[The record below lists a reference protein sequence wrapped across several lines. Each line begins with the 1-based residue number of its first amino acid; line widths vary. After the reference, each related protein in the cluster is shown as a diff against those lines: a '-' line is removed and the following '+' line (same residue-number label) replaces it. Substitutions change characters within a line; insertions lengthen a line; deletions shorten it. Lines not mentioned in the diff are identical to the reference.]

1 MTFKPPCSNAGT
13 TATAR
18 RRRRVPV
25 ASLACAVLGAVAL
38 GTAVPAVAV
47 PAARPAT
54 AVDCTGHTTRNTTSD
69 PTRNTTSDPT
79 RNTTSDRLPELDP
92 QALRQALSSAP
103 DRVTGVLARV
113 SGPDGHWTG
122 TYGAADITTGA
133 PVPVAGR
140 FRLGSVTKTFIATVM
155 LQLAAEHRVDLD
167 QPVQHYLPDVLPD
180 SYPPIPVRTLLNFTS
195 GLPELSQD
203 DLPTTPDGIVAHRF
217 DDHPLAELVA
227 KAVRHERPF
236 TEPGCMQAYGATG
249 YYVATMLVE
258 HLTGHTYQQEITTRI
273 LQPLHLRDTTAPQ
286 TDTTIPGP
294 HSHGYIAVPR
304 PDGGSQLV
312 DITEQA
318 PGAGGMIATT
328 ADLDR
333 FLTAL
338 FRGQLLP
345 PTEQA
350 ELFDVPDVPYLGS
363 TDHDPGQGR
372 AYYAAGLMRV
382 TLPNGVTVWGKTGT
396 TFGYTNGMFTTR
408 DLRRRLVYSFNPT
421 TGGGNDLAL
430 VTRILSAAFAP

>member
-1 MTFKPPCSNAGT
+1 MLQRRDHGDSAPTQAG
-13 TATAR
+13 AGRVARLRGPR
-18 RRRRVPV
+18 RR
-25 ASLACAVLGAVAL
+25 GAGHGRPGGR
-38 GTAVPAVAV
+38 GT
-47 PAARPAT
+47 AARPAT
-54 AVDCTGHTTRNTTSD
+54 AVDCTGHTTRD
-69 PTRNTTSDPT
+69 TTSDPT

-249 YYVATMLVE
+249 YYVAAMLVE

-382 TLPNGVTVWGKTGT
+382 TLPNGVTVWGEDRHHLRLHQRHVHHPRPAPPPGV
-396 TFGYTNGMFTTR
+396 
-408 DLRRRLVYSFNPT
+408 LLQPHHRRRQRPRPGHPDPVRGLRP
-421 TGGGNDLAL
+421 
-430 VTRILSAAFAP
+430 LSVAPHG

>member
-1 MTFKPPCSNAGT
+1 MTFKPPSSNAGT
-13 TATAR
+13 ATTAG
-18 RRRRVPV
+18 RRRRVPM
-25 ASLACAVLGAVAL
+25 AALACVVLGAVAL
-38 GTAVPAVAV
+38 GTAVPAVAA
-47 PAARPAT
+47 PAARPAAAADT
-54 AVDCTGHTTRNTTSD
+54 TG
-69 PTRNTTSDPT
+69 
-79 RNTTSDRLPELDP
+79 DRLPELDP
-92 QALRQALSSAP
+92 QALQHALSSAP

-122 TYGAADITTGA
+122 TYGTADIMTGA
-133 PVPVAGR
+133 PVPVDGR

-155 LQLAAEHRVDLD
+155 LQLAAEDRVDLD
-167 QPVQHYLPDVLPD
+167 QPVQRYLPDVLPD

-195 GLPELSQD
+195 SLPELPPD
-203 DLPTTPDGIVAHRF
+203 DLPTTPDGIVEHRF
-217 DDHPLAELVA
+217 DNHPLSELVA

-236 TEPGCMQAYGATG
+236 SEPGCMQVYGATG
-249 YYVATMLVE
+249 YYVAAMLVE
-258 HLTGHTYQQEITTRI
+258 NLTGHTYQQEITTRI
-273 LQPLHLRDTTAPQ
+273 LQPLHLHDTTAPQ

-312 DITEQA
+312 DITEQN
-318 PGAGGMIATT
+318 PGAGGMISTT
-328 ADLDR
+328 IDLDR

-338 FRGQLLP
+338 FQGRLLP

-350 ELFDVPDVPYLGS
+350 ELFDVPDVPYLGG
-363 TDHDPGQGR
+363 TADDPGQGS

-430 VTRILSAAFAP
+430 VTRILSATFAP

>member
-1 MTFKPPCSNAGT
+1 MTFKPPSSNAGT
-13 TATAR
+13 ATTAG
-18 RRRRVPV
+18 RRRRVPM
-25 ASLACAVLGAVAL
+25 AALACAVLGVVAL
-38 GTAVPAVAV
+38 GTAVPAVAA
-47 PAARPAT
+47 PAARPAA
-54 AVDCTGHTTRNTTSD
+54 AVDCTGDTTGNTTG
-69 PTRNTTSDPT
+69 N
-79 RNTTSDRLPELDP
+79 RLPELDP
-92 QALRQALSSAP
+92 QALQQALSSAP

-113 SGPDGHWTG
+113 NGPDGHWTG
-122 TYGAADITTGA
+122 TYGTADITTGA
-133 PVPVAGR
+133 PVPVDGR

-155 LQLAAEHRVDLD
+155 LQLAAEDRVDLD
-167 QPVQHYLPDVLPD
+167 QPVQRYLPDVLPD

-195 GLPELSQD
+195 SLPELTPD
-203 DLPTTPDGIVAHRF
+203 DLPTTPDGIVEHRF
-217 DDHPLAELVA
+217 DDHPLSELVA

-236 TEPGCMQAYGATG
+236 TEPGCMQVYGATG
-249 YYVATMLVE
+249 YYVAAMLVE
-258 HLTGHTYQQEITTRI
+258 NLTGHTYQQEITTRI

-286 TDTTIPGP
+286 TDTTVPGP
-294 HSHGYIAVPR
+294 HSDGYIAVPR

-312 DITEQA
+312 DITEQN
-318 PGAGGMIATT
+318 PGAGGMISTT

-338 FRGQLLP
+338 FRGRLLP

-350 ELFDVPDVPYLGS
+350 ELFDVPDVPYLGG
-363 TDHDPGQGR
+363 TAHDPGQGR
-372 AYYAAGLMRV
+372 AYYAVGLMRV

-430 VTRILSAAFAP
+430 VTRILSATFAP

>member
-1 MTFKPPCSNAGT
+1 MTFKHPFSNAGT
-13 TATAR
+13 TTTAG
-18 RRRRVPV
+18 RRRRVPM
-25 ASLACAVLGAVAL
+25 AALACAVLGAVAL
-38 GTAVPAVAV
+38 GTAGPAVAV
-47 PAARPAT
+47 PAVRPAA
-54 AVDCTGHTTRNTTSD
+54 AVDCTGNT
-69 PTRNTTSDPT
+69 T

-92 QALRQALSSAP
+92 QALQQALSSAP

-122 TYGAADITTGA
+122 TYGAADVTTGA
-133 PVPVAGR
+133 PVPVDGR

-195 GLPELSQD
+195 GLPELTQD

-236 TEPGCMQAYGATG
+236 TEPGSMQVYGATG
-249 YYVATMLVE
+249 YYVAAMLVE

-273 LQPLHLRDTTAPQ
+273 LQPLHLRDTTAPR

-312 DITEQA
+312 DITEQN
-318 PGAGGMIATT
+318 PGAGGMISTT

-350 ELFDVPDVPYLGS
+350 ELFDVPDVPYLGG
-363 TDHDPGQGR
+363 TAHDPGQGR
-372 AYYAAGLMRV
+372 AYYAVSLMRV

-408 DLRRRLVYSFNPT
+408 DLRRRLGYSFNPT

-430 VTRILSAAFAP
+430 VTRILSSTFAP

>member
-1 MTFKPPCSNAGT
+1 MNSKHPFSNAGT
-13 TATAR
+13 TTTAGG
-18 RRRRVPV
+18 RRRVPMT
-25 ASLACAVLGAVAL
+25 ALACAVLGAVAL
-38 GTAVPAVAV
+38 STAGPAVAV
-47 PAARPAT
+47 PAVRPAA
-54 AVDCTGHTTRNTTSD
+54 AVDRTGDITG
-69 PTRNTTSDPT
+69 
-79 RNTTSDRLPELDP
+79 DRLPELDP
-92 QALRQALSSAP
+92 QALQQALSSAP

-122 TYGAADITTGA
+122 TFGAADVTTGA
-133 PVPVAGR
+133 PVPVDGR

-167 QPVQHYLPDVLPD
+167 QPVQEYLPDVLPD

-195 GLPELSQD
+195 GLPELTQD

-236 TEPGCMQAYGATG
+236 TEPGSMQVYGATG
-249 YYVATMLVE
+249 YYVAAMLVE

-273 LQPLHLRDTTAPQ
+273 LRPLHLRDTAAPQ
-286 TDTTIPGP
+286 TDTTIPGL

-312 DITEQA
+312 DITEQN
-318 PGAGGMIATT
+318 PGAGGMISTT

-338 FRGQLLP
+338 FRGRLLP

-350 ELFDVPDVPYLGS
+350 ELFDVPDVPYLGG
-363 TDHDPGQGR
+363 TARDPGQGR
-372 AYYAAGLMRV
+372 AYYAVSLMRV
-382 TLPNGVTVWGKTGT
+382 VLPNGVTVWGKTGS
-396 TFGYTNGMFTTR
+396 TFGYTNGMFATR
-408 DLRRRLVYSFNPT
+408 DLRRRLGYSFNPT

-430 VTRILSAAFAP
+430 VTRMLSSAFAP

>member
-1 MTFKPPCSNAGT
+1 MTFKPPSSNAGT
-13 TATAR
+13 APTAGR
-18 RRRRVPV
+18 LRRVPM
-25 ASLACAVLGAVAL
+25 AALACVVLGAAAL
-38 GTAVPAVAV
+38 GTAVPAVAA
-47 PAARPAT
+47 PAARPAAAADT
-54 AVDCTGHTTRNTTSD
+54 TGG
-69 PTRNTTSDPT
+69 
-79 RNTTSDRLPELDP
+79 RLPELDP
-92 QALRQALSSAP
+92 QALQHALSSAP

-113 SGPDGHWTG
+113 SGPDGHWAG
-122 TYGAADITTGA
+122 TYGTADIMNGA
-133 PVPVAGR
+133 PVPVDGR

-155 LQLAAEHRVDLD
+155 LQLAAEGRVDLD
-167 QPVQHYLPDVLPD
+167 QPVQRYLPDVLPD

-195 GLPELSQD
+195 SLPELTPD
-203 DLPTTPDGIVAHRF
+203 DLPTTPDGIVEHRF
-217 DDHPLAELVA
+217 DNHPLSELVA

-236 TEPGCMQAYGATG
+236 AKPGRMQVYGATG
-249 YYVATMLVE
+249 YYIAAMLVE

-273 LQPLHLRDTTAPQ
+273 LQPLHLRDTTAPL

-294 HSHGYIAVPR
+294 HSHGYIAVPW

-312 DITEQA
+312 DITEQN
-318 PGAGGMIATT
+318 PGAGGLISTT

-338 FRGQLLP
+338 FRGRLLP

-350 ELFDVPDVPYLGS
+350 ELFDVPDVPYLDGT
-363 TDHDPGQGR
+363 TDDPGQGN

-382 TLPNGVTVWGKTGT
+382 TLPNGVTAWGKTGT

>member
-1 MTFKPPCSNAGT
+1 MTFKPPSSNAGT
-13 TATAR
+13 ATTAG
-18 RRRRVPV
+18 RRRRVPM
-25 ASLACAVLGAVAL
+25 AALACVVLGAVAL
-38 GTAVPAVAV
+38 GTAVPAVAA
-47 PAARPAT
+47 PAARPAAAADT
-54 AVDCTGHTTRNTTSD
+54 TGDTTG
-69 PTRNTTSDPT
+69 
-79 RNTTSDRLPELDP
+79 DRLPELDP
-92 QALRQALSSAP
+92 QALQHALSSAP

-122 TYGAADITTGA
+122 TYGTADIMTGA
-133 PVPVAGR
+133 PVPVDGR

-155 LQLAAEHRVDLD
+155 LQLAAEDRVDLD
-167 QPVQHYLPDVLPD
+167 QPVQRYLPDVLPD

-195 GLPELSQD
+195 SLPELTPD
-203 DLPTTPDGIVAHRF
+203 DLPTTPDGIVEHRF
-217 DDHPLAELVA
+217 DNHPLSELVA

-236 TEPGCMQAYGATG
+236 AKPGRMQVYGATG
-249 YYVATMLVE
+249 YYVAAMLVE
-258 HLTGHTYQQEITTRI
+258 NLTGHTYQQEITTRI

-312 DITEQA
+312 DITEQN
-318 PGAGGMIATT
+318 PGAGGMISTT

-338 FRGQLLP
+338 FQGRLLP

-350 ELFDVPDVPYLGS
+350 ELFDVPDVPYLGG
-363 TDHDPGQGR
+363 TDDDPGQGN
-372 AYYAAGLMRV
+372 AYYAASLMRV

-430 VTRILSAAFAP
+430 VTLILSATFAP

>member
-54 AVDCTGHTTRNTTSD
+54 AVDCTGHTTRDTTSD
-69 PTRNTTSDPT
+69 PTRD
-79 RNTTSDRLPELDP
+79 TTSDRLPELDP

-133 PVPVAGR
+133 PVPIAGR

-249 YYVATMLVE
+249 YYVAAMLVE
-258 HLTGHTYQQEITTRI
+258 HLTGNTYQQEITTRI

-312 DITEQA
+312 DITEQT

-333 FLTAL
+333 FLTTL